1 MRAFFRILA
10 YSKDHTR
17 YAWLNIFFNLIYIVF
32 NLVSLTLLMPIM
44 NLLFTSEKV
53 EIPTAESKLE
63 FNYWYGKFL
72 SWIQPIVE
80 EDKLYA
86 LLLVCLFIV
95 GAILIKNGGRY
106 LALFFMVIFR
116 NRTIRD
122 VRQKVYSKILGLP
135 LSYFSDETNGDIMSR
150 MSNDVKE
157 IEISLM
163 AALEALF
170 LKPFNILIM
179 LVFLIFMS
187 PSLTLFIALF
197 LPISIGIVALVGR
210 TIRRKSRKN
219 QEEAGTLL
227 SLLDETLAGIRIIKG
242 FNAEKFFGKRYLK
255 QNDSTSK
262 LNISVNQRTD
272 LASPISESLGIG
284 VAALL
289 LWFGGKMVFD
299 GDIRPEIFIGYFAI
313 FSQIIPP
320 AKNLSQAFYTVQKGI
335 AAIERIEDIIDQDN
349 IIHESDNPNEL
360 TEFNDKISFNNVSFD
375 YGGDPVLTN
384 LTLDI
389 NRGETVA
396 LVGPSGAGKST
407 IANLLPR
414 FYDVNSGSITID
426 GKDIKDYSLFSLR
439 DKMGIVTQ
447 DAILF
452 NDSAYNNIA
461 FAQSDTNESDVKDA
475 AKAAYAEEFIE
486 KLEEGYDTNI
496 GERGNKLS
504 GGQKQR
510 MSIARALMRDP
521 EILILDEATSAL
533 DTASEK
539 WVQSALENLMKN
551 RTSIVIAHRL
561 STVRNADKIV
571 VLNKGQIVEQ
581 GSHESLIAEKGLY
594 YELTKTQEL
603 H

>member
-1 MRAFFRILA
+1 
-10 YSKDHTR
+10 
-17 YAWLNIFFNLIYIVF
+17 
-32 NLVSLTLLMPIM
+32 MPIM

-53 EIPTAESKLE
+53 DIPEASSKLE

-72 SWIQPIVE
+72 GWIQPIVE

-95 GAILIKNGGRY
+95 GAIIIKNGGRY
-106 LALFFMVIFR
+106 FALFFMVIFR

-122 VRQKVYSKILGLP
+122 IRQKVYSKILGLP

-179 LVFLIFMS
+179 LVFLVFMS
-187 PSLTLFIALF
+187 PGLTLFIALF
-197 LPISIGIVALVGR
+197 LPISIGIVALIGR
-210 TIRRKSRKN
+210 TIRKKSRKN
-219 QEEAGTLL
+219 QEETGRLL

-242 FNAEKFFGKRYLK
+242 FNAETFFKKRYAD
-255 QNDSTSK
+255 QNETTNK

-272 LASPISESLGIG
+272 LASPISESLGIA

-289 LWFGGKMVFD
+289 LWYGGKMVFD
-299 GDIRPEIFIGYFAI
+299 HKILPEIFIGYFAI

-320 AKNLSQAFYTVQKGI
+320 AKNLSQAFYTVQKGT
-335 AAIERIEDIIDQDN
+335 AAIERIEEIIHQDN
-349 IIHESDNPNEL
+349 VIHEKENAIEL
-360 TEFNDKISFNNVSFD
+360 KEFNDSISFNNVTFD
-375 YGGDPVLTN
+375 YGGDTVLSN
-384 LTLDI
+384 LSFEI

-414 FYDVNSGSITID
+414 FYDVNSGTITID
-426 GKDIKDYSLFSLR
+426 GKDLRDYSIYSLR

-461 FAQSDTNESDVKDA
+461 FAQNGSDDKAVKDA
-475 AKAAYAEEFIE
+475 AKAAYAEEFIVG
-486 KLEEGYDTNI
+486 LDEGYDTNI

-561 STVRNADKIV
+561 STVRNADKII
-571 VLNKGQIVEQ
+571 VLDKGQIVEQ
-581 GSHESLIAEKGLY
+581 GSHEELIAKKGLY
-594 YELTKTQEL
+594 YDLTKTQEL

>member
-10 YSKDHTR
+10 YSKDHKR
-17 YAWLNIFFNLIYIVF
+17 FAWLNIFFNLIYIVF

-53 EIPTAESKLE
+53 EIPQATSKLE

-86 LLLVCLFIV
+86 LLIVCLFIV

-106 LALFFMVIFR
+106 FALFFMVIFR

-122 VRQKVYSKILGLP
+122 IRQKVYSKILGLP
-135 LSYFSDETNGDIMSR
+135 LSYFSDERNGDIMSR

-197 LPISIGIVALVGR
+197 LPISIGIVALIGR
-210 TIRRKSRKN
+210 TIRRKSRMN
-219 QEEAGTLL
+219 QEESGKLL
-227 SLLDETLAGIRIIKG
+227 SILDETLAGIRIIKG
-242 FNAEKFFGKRYLK
+242 FNAESFFNKRYFK
-255 QNDSTSK
+255 QNDTTNK
-262 LNISVNQRTD
+262 LNISVNQKTD
-272 LASPISESLGIG
+272 MASPISESLGIG

-289 LWFGGKMVFD
+289 LWYGGKMVFNQE
-299 GDIRPEIFIGYFAI
+299 ILPEIFIGYFAI

-335 AAIERIEDIIDQDN
+335 AAIERVEEIINQDN
-349 IIHESDNPNEL
+349 VIHESDNPVELNE
-360 TEFNDKISFNNVSFD
+360 FKNSIAFNNVSFN
-375 YGGDPVLTN
+375 YGGDTVLKN
-384 LTLDI
+384 LSLEI

-414 FYDVNSGSITID
+414 FYDVNEGSITID
-426 GKDIKDYSLFSLR
+426 GKDLRDYSIYSLR
-439 DKMGIVTQ
+439 SKMGIVTQ

-452 NDSAYNNIA
+452 NDTAFNNIA
-461 FAQSDTNESDVKDA
+461 FAQTDADEKAVKDA
-475 AKAAYAEEFIE
+475 SKAAYADEFIST
-486 KLEEGYDTNI
+486 LEEGYETNI

-510 MSIARALMRDP
+510 MSIARAIMRDP

-561 STVRNADKIV
+561 STVRNADKII
-571 VLNKGQIVEQ
+571 VLDKGEIVEQ
-581 GSHESLIAEKGLY
+581 GTHDSLIEKKGLY
-594 YELTKTQEL
+594 YDLTKTQEL